1 MKWVTGEPRIKF
13 FTRNIIRILAQAQTS
28 IGPPPLAYCTPFRL
42 SYTKPEFVVK
52 VSDILHSLFNN
63 KLKHVHRQLARC
75 NPLFHFLN
83 VLVPI
88 GFVLVGQKIIILIS
102 IAPWCPRIQRC
113 FLP

>member
-1 MKWVTGEPRIKF
+1 M
-13 FTRNIIRILAQAQTS
+13 
-28 IGPPPLAYCTPFRL
+28 
-42 SYTKPEFVVK
+42 K

-102 IAPWCPRIQRC
+102 IAPWCPKMLSAVKLYFRMGIL
-113 FLP
+113 LPTAL